1 MKQYKSNYVFTY
13 IFQHYNFL
21 LTLLPGLFI
30 ILIST
35 DVESTFNIFHI
46 YILFLLVAIVLG
58 NIIHF
63 LICLFTEPKVYIDEE
78 LITVKVW
85 ENLTQS
91 IKFED
96 VSLVLFDHGMLLRRG
111 IVPCSITLFTEDC
124 DKNLNVNHPSF
135 FLILEINK
143 RCKKAK
149 FKFNNYKWYI
159 IWCCVATACSI
170 VLSLLF

>member
-13 IFQHYNFL
+13 IFQQYNFL

-63 LICLFTEPKVYIDEE
+63 LICLFTEHKVYIDEE
-78 LITVKVW
+78 LITVKVG

-96 VSLVLFDHGMLLRRG
+96 VSLVLFDHGMLLRSG

-159 IWCCVATACSI
+159 IWCCVFTVGSI
-170 VLSLLF
+170 VLSLLV

>member
-1 MKQYKSNYVFTY
+1 M
-13 IFQHYNFL
+13 
-21 LTLLPGLFI
+21 
-30 ILIST
+30 
-35 DVESTFNIFHI
+35 
-46 YILFLLVAIVLG
+46 VAIVLG

-78 LITVKVW
+78 LITVHGYK
-85 ENLTQS
+85 NLTQS
-91 IKFED
+91 MKIED
-96 VSLVLFDHGMLLRRG
+96 VRLILFDHGM
-111 IVPCSITLFTEDC
+111 IMKYSAVPCSLTLFDEDC
-124 DKNLNVNHPSF
+124 GESLSINHPSF